1 MPEWG
6 DSGGVRTCAPAE
18 SGWDVRRSGA
28 SFSEVAVG
36 GGWES
41 QPDIEQTVERGPSVA
56 AAVPAEHEPV
66 KVALDMRPPQA
77 VVHAQSPALEVG
89 EDPVNPHQNLV
100 SFPVAN
106 HPFLQRIVGQ
116 ASVTAPAIGDH
127 PRIRRDRPS
136 DESAKR
142 PGSVVL
148 NRLKPN
154 AARLAALRQFHRSGH
169 EDTPRSTAQE
179 APVRVDHRPTQ
190 LMEKQPGALVAANA
204 QLRLKLERRDAV
216 GMRGQEMRGQ
226 EPRPE
231 RQVAA
236 VHHCTRRHRG
246 LASAACALAEE
257 TLPLQLPA
265 LRAAAGRAAEA
276 SAPAQPGQMAGA
288 GIVVWEEL
296 LELLAGYR
304 AVVFP
309 VAGHR

>member
-1 MPEWG
+1 MA
-6 DSGGVRTCAPAE
+6 T
-18 SGWDVRRSGA
+18 
-28 SFSEVAVG
+28 
-36 GGWES
+36 
-41 QPDIEQTVERGPSVA
+41 
-56 AAVPAEHEPV
+56 AVPAEHELV

-106 HPFLQRIVGQ
+106 HPFLPRIVGQ
-116 ASVTAPAIGDH
+116 AGVTAPAIGDH

-136 DESAKR
+136 DEAAKR
-142 PGSVVL
+142 FGSIIP
-148 NRLKPN
+148 NRPKPN
-154 AARLAALRQFHRSGH
+154 AARLAALRQFHRPGH
-169 EDTPRSTAQE
+169 EDTPRSTASPAGDAFRAVTIPEGHRRLVHIRSPAQE

-190 LMEKQPGALVAANA
+190 LMKKQLGALVAANT
-204 QLRLKLERRDAV
+204 QLRLELERRDAV
-216 GMRGQEMRGQ
+216 GMRSQEMRGQ

-246 LASAACALAEE
+246 LASTICALTKE

-288 GIVVWEEL
+288 GVVIREEL